1 MPPTAIGPA
10 ASVMR
15 ERLHELG
22 SGLLELHRALLDQ
35 QRLQHEQ
42 ERGPIGGSG
51 ELLHLAANDPEFA
64 WLRSLSLLI
73 VDLDG
78 LLDDDDAPSEDE
90 MGSLRLELEELF
102 SSSAPGRFWE
112 RCVPC
117 LQTPVVAMA
126 YAKVRTIIATLPKLA
141 PADIAAQLH
150 AKHRWAVARRQRG
163 QS

>member
-1 MPPTAIGPA
+1 M
-10 ASVMR
+10 
-15 ERLHELG
+15 
-22 SGLLELHRALLDQ
+22 LELHRALLDQ

-64 WLRSLSLLI
+64 WLRTLSLLI

-78 LLDDDDAPSEDE
+78 LLDEDDAPSEDE
-90 MGSLRLELEELF
+90 MGSLRHELEELF

-117 LQTPVVAMA
+117 LQAPVVAMA
-126 YAKVRTIIATLPKLA
+126 FAKVRAIIATLPKLA

-163 QS
+163 HG

>member
-10 ASVMR
+10 ASVTR
-15 ERLHELG
+15 EHLRELA
-22 SGLLELHRALLDQ
+22 SALLDLHRALLDQ
-35 QRLQHEQ
+35 QRLQHERD
-42 ERGPIGGSG
+42 RGPVGGSG
-51 ELLHLAANDPEFA
+51 ELLHLAAYDPEFA
-64 WLRSLSLLI
+64 WLRTLSLLI

-78 LLDDDDAPSEDE
+78 LLAEDEAPSEDE
-90 MGSLRLELEELF
+90 RGSLRLELEELF

-117 LQTPVVAMA
+117 LQAPAVAMA

-141 PADIAAQLH
+141 SADVAAQLH